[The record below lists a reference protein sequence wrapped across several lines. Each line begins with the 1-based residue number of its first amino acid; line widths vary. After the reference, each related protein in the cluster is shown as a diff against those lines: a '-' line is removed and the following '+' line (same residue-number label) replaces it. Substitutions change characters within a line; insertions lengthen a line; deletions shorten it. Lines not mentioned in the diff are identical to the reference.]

1 MSKAKP
7 ELSFWQIWNMCF
19 GFLGIQFGFALQNAN
34 VSRIF
39 QTLGANVDQIPVLW
53 IAAPLTGLIVQP
65 IIGYFSDRTWNRFG
79 RRRPYFFAGA
89 VLATIALLAMPN
101 SPTLWIA
108 AGLLWIMDA
117 SFNVSME
124 PFRAF
129 VGDQLPPKQRPL
141 GYSMQ
146 SVFIGVGAV
155 VASFLPYV
163 LTHFGVA
170 NTAPAGEVPHSVK
183 YAFYAGG
190 AVLLGAMLW
199 TILTTREYPPEQL
212 ESFSDNRVEDAPTI
226 VTDAWKIG
234 ALFLALGV
242 ILLGVIEHFALAKE
256 LYLLAGGLVGFG
268 VLFVWLSQ
276 VRRGRIVSRAL
287 FAASVLVI
295 ALAAIAAI
303 WTWMGAD
310 QLILAIGLG
319 TCGAVL
325 GGLALA
331 SPAGVLR
338 QIMGDLYGMP
348 APMRRLN
355 WVQFFSWFAMFA
367 MWINTTPAVAQ
378 HFYGSTDPTSAA
390 YNEGAN
396 WVGVLMGTYN
406 GVGVLAAIAIPI
418 MVRAMGLRMSHLVN
432 LWLGGLGL
440 LSFLF
445 IRDPHWLIASMVGV
459 GFAWASIL
467 SLPYA
472 MLSDNLPASKMGIY
486 MGIFNFFIVI
496 PQLMAASVLGVLLKL
511 FFHNQ
516 PIWAL
521 GLGGAS
527 LIIAGLCTLRVHDPE
542 DIASAVPTI

>member
-1 MSKAKP
+1 MSNAKP

-89 VLATIALLAMPN
+89 VLATLALLAMPN

-129 VGDQLPPKQRPL
+129 VGDQLPPQQRAL

-155 VASFLPYV
+155 VASFLPYL
-163 LTHFGVA
+163 LTQVGVA
-170 NTAPAGEVPHSVK
+170 NTAPAGQVPDSVK

-190 AVLLGAMLW
+190 VALLGAMLW
-199 TILTTREYPPEQL
+199 TIFTTREYPPERLQ
-212 ESFSDNRVEDAPTI
+212 SFSDNRVEDTPAA
-226 VTDAWKIG
+226 VTGAWKIG
-234 ALFLALGV
+234 ALFL
-242 ILLGVIEHFALAKE
+242 LLGLILFGLIEHFALAKE
-256 LYLLAGGLVGFG
+256 LYLLAGGLGVFG
-268 VLFVWLSQ
+268 ALFVWLAFTRS
-276 VRRGRIVSRAL
+276 
-287 FAASVLVI
+287 
-295 ALAAIAAI
+295 
-303 WTWMGAD
+303 
-310 QLILAIGLG
+310 
-319 TCGAVL
+319 
-325 GGLALA
+325 GGVA
-331 SPAGVLR
+331 R

-367 MWINTTPAVAQ
+367 MWINTTPAVAD
-378 HFYGSTDPTSAA
+378 HFYGSTDTTSAA

-406 GVGVLAAIAIPI
+406 GVGVIAAIAIPI
-418 MVRAMGLRMSHLVN
+418 MVHAMGLRMSHLVN

-440 LSFLF
+440 LSFLV

-472 MLSDNLPASKMGIY
+472 MLSDNLPAAKMGIY

-496 PQLMAASVLGVLLKL
+496 PQLLAASVLGVLLKL

-527 LIIAGLCTLRVHDPE
+527 LIIAGLCTLRVSNPD
-542 DIASAVPTI
+542 DTTAAPTHA

>member
-1 MSKAKP
+1 MTHSTPSRAKP

-39 QTLGANVDQIPVLW
+39 QTLGADVSDIPALW

-65 IIGYFSDRTWNRFG
+65 IIGHFSDRTWNRFG

-89 VLATIALLAMPN
+89 VLATLALLAMPN
-101 SPTLWIA
+101 SPTLWTA

-129 VGDQLPPKQRPL
+129 VGDQLPPSQRPL

-163 LTHFGVA
+163 LTQFGVA
-170 NTAPAGEVPHSVK
+170 NTAPAGEVPLTVK

-190 AVLLGAMLW
+190 FVLLAAMLW
-199 TILTTREYPPEQL
+199 TILTTREYPPEEL
-212 ESFSDNRVEDAPTI
+212 AAFSDNRVEEAAAPPSG
-226 VTDAWKIG
+226 AWKIG
-234 ALFLALGV
+234 ALLLTSGV
-242 ILLGVIEHFALAKE
+242 ILLACINHFALEKE
-256 LYLLAGGLVGFG
+256 LYLLAGGLAVFG
-268 VLFVWLSQ
+268 LLFVWL
-276 VRRGRIVSRAL
+276 G
-287 FAASVLVI
+287 FTASS
-295 ALAAIAAI
+295 
-303 WTWMGAD
+303 GA
-310 QLILAIGLG
+310 
-319 TCGAVL
+319 
-325 GGLALA
+325 
-331 SPAGVLR
+331 LR

-348 APMRRLN
+348 LPMRRLN

-367 MWINTTPAVAQ
+367 MWINTTSAVSAS
-378 HFYGSTDPTSAA
+378 FYGSSDTTSVA

-396 WVGVLMGTYN
+396 WAGVLMGTYN
-406 GVGVLAAIAIPI
+406 GVGVLAAILIPL
-418 MVRAMGLRMSHLVN
+418 MVRALGLRISHLIN
-432 LWLGGLGL
+432 LFLGGLGL
-440 LSFLF
+440 LSFLV

-472 MLSDNLPASKMGIY
+472 MLSDNLPSAKMGIY

-496 PQLMAASVLGVLLKL
+496 PQLLAASVLGVLLKL

-527 LIIAGLCTLRVHDPE
+527 LIVAGLFTLRVREPSTNVT
-542 DIASAVPTI
+542 ALP